1 MQTLDIT
8 INEELLIEV
17 LGNVTSPLVVLSEL
31 IKNGVDADAKSVT
44 IFIDTI
50 KNSIK
55 IVDNGDGFTEADINR
70 LGIAASSNK
79 KRENFLYNSSGKM
92 LLGSKGLAFFSVFS
106 LGDKIEVRTKN
117 KDGECYIIK
126 WSKEDNQL
134 MYDQVYNEEYVKG
147 TEIMICG
154 VESNDLLLLSSEKE
168 LNKLKHIS
176 LINFKRNIIIP
187 KVVIF
192 VDNIPFD
199 ISVENIENFSGDF
212 DAMVTF
218 IYDESTNTLKY
229 SYEVNDDRIT
239 SKEIEIDLNDKVD
252 AKNILRDVY
261 KIMPAAI
268 TFDDFLTKGLI
279 EKREISVPSFEGKWY
294 MKRGRKNN
302 IMQRFESGIR
312 IYVNNFALYNY
323 LNKNN
328 DWLQLTN
335 VSQVKKI
342 NNFRQNNVFGY
353 VSFDQFND
361 LAEGM
366 KISNERGGFIENI
379 NFNKFI
385 DIIYTYVL
393 YITIGIDVARKNNSF
408 LYEASNGRGASN
420 EGASGQGASD
430 QGASGQGASGQGASG
445 QGASGQGASGQG
457 ASGQGA
463 SGQGASGQGASGQ
476 GASGQG
482 ASGQGASGQGASG
495 QGASGQGASGQG
507 ASGQGASG
515 QAEDDQGD
523 ESSLEI
529 DEILKVKK
537 IKVRSGEQVYLL
549 DPTIIRSEYI
559 DNLKI
564 VPRKNTSITDNVFLL
579 TNSYGEYIIDYFSED
594 KKDTLTIKVEKRKV
608 TGLDH
613 VEVDFFESSIHFLG
627 DFDLSE
633 ISDLVRQLNGLEY
646 NEKYLLYVISFRA
659 ILEDIV
665 KKYISRRSL
674 VLSGKFKENITLMI
688 SDIQNVLTIIKN
700 DPLKSEKIKIQQ
712 IFKGND
718 SLNNFLVGVNI
729 KFSNENYEKLL
740 HSLTHNP
747 AKIDKSLALEI
758 ANDIILP
765 IYWLSKLLKDNGFR

>member
-1 MQTLDIT
+1 MQIVDIT
-8 INEELLIEV
+8 MNKESLIEV

-31 IKNGVDADAKSVT
+31 IKNGVDANAKSVT
-44 IFIDTI
+44 IFIDTN

-55 IVDNGDGFTEADINR
+55 VVDNGDGFTEENINQ

-79 KRENFLYNSSGKM
+79 KREDFLYNSSGRM

-106 LGDKIEVRTKN
+106 LGNKIEVRTKN
-117 KDGECYIIK
+117 IDGKCYIIK
-126 WSKEDNQL
+126 WSKEDGKL
-134 MYDQVYNEEYVKG
+134 IYDQVYNEDYSKG
-147 TEIMICG
+147 TEIMISG
-154 VESNDLLLLSSEKE
+154 VESNDLVLLSSEKE

-176 LINFKRNIIIP
+176 LINFKKDVKLP
-187 KVVIF
+187 KVAIF
-192 VDNIPFD
+192 LDDVPFD
-199 ISVENIENFSGDF
+199 ISVEHIENFSGDF
-212 DAMVTF
+212 DAIVAF
-218 IYDESTNTLKY
+218 KYDESTNTLKY
-229 SYEVNDDRIT
+229 SYEVNDDRII
-239 SKEIEIDLNDKVD
+239 SKEIEINLNDNID

-261 KIMPAAI
+261 KIIPVSI

-279 EKREISVPSFEGKWY
+279 EKKEIPVPSFEGKWY

-302 IMQRFESGIR
+302 KMQKFESGIR

-353 VSFDQFND
+353 VSFDHFND

-393 YITIGIDVARKNNSF
+393 YITVGIDVARKNNSF
-408 LYEASNGRGASN
+408 LGGSGIGQGPSSQGPSSQGPSSQGPSSQGPRSQGPSSQ
-420 EGASGQGASD
+420 GPSGQGPSS
-430 QGASGQGASGQGASG
+430 QGPSGQGPSGQGPSGQGPSGQGPSGQGPSGQGPSGQGPSGQGPSGQGASGQGESG
-445 QGASGQGASGQG
+445 PTEGDQF
-457 ASGQGA
+457 
-463 SGQGASGQGASGQ
+463 
-476 GASGQG
+476 
-482 ASGQGASGQGASG
+482 
-495 QGASGQGASGQG
+495 
-507 ASGQGASG
+507 
-515 QAEDDQGD
+515 DDGV
-523 ESSLEI
+523 LVKYG
-529 DEILKVKK
+529 ILKVEK

-549 DPTIIRSEYI
+549 DPTIIRSEFI
-559 DNLKI
+559 DKLKI
-564 VPRKNTSITDNVFLL
+564 VPKNNALIRDNVFLL

-608 TGLDH
+608 TGLDQ

-633 ISDLVRQLNGLEY
+633 ISDLVRQLNGLDY
-646 NEKYLLYVISFRA
+646 NDRHLLYVISFRA

-665 KKYISRRSL
+665 KKYISRRAL
-674 VLSGKFKENITLMI
+674 ILSGIFKENITLMI
-688 SDIQNVLTIIKN
+688 SDIQDVLTISRN
-700 DPLKSEKIKIQQ
+700 DPLKSEKIKIKQ

-718 SLNNFLVGVNI
+718 ALNNYLVGVNI

-765 IYWLSKLLKDNGFR
+765 IYWLSKLLKDNGIG